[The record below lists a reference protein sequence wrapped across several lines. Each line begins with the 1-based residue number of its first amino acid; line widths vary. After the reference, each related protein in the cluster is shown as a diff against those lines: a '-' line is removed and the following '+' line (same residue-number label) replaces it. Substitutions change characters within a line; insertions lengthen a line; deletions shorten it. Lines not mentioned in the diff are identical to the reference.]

1 MTHIARTRSPNC
13 QLGSSKLSTAIVQR
27 SILTP
32 IPDAKVVLAEENQ
45 ETDDVISSGI
55 SVRSPVAPVNG
66 LSAEPSVA
74 PEVIHEIHDQKC
86 EQNHISAPESL
97 RPLTTFDVIT
107 DLGSINAECGPFPAS
122 PERSFVV
129 SEALMDPEPDLTPAP
144 SPPKPHLKSATQVET
159 ESDSDSVPTS
169 MHTESYS
176 TTELWLPP
184 TNSPPDTCTPLVE
197 VPASVT
203 PIPVVEQDASL
214 PYHIDESAGHNIDEL
229 SICQQK
235 PEVFGH
241 MVTATSIA
249 SVLDTGVYASPENS
263 VKSFPLS
270 QQLRLT
276 ISKQQ
281 PNDFTPD
288 PIVEVTQSDTTFI
301 EAVLPSAEMESH
313 PTQTIQPFLYQL
325 LPDREPSD
333 HPPSIL
339 LNAERFQTPMEIT
352 TTPEPQAAL
361 TEAGQNSGETLT
373 SEMCLPVDAQGQ
385 SQHGLAY
392 DTSGA
397 NNPAFISTSN
407 SVDEHSDTVYMDY
420 QPSGPSDAELLEL
433 AAAVLATEAMDWDL
447 NAWNPDTFGL
457 GSNDNTTAQSQT
469 DIDLLALDALLNLNG
484 APLSSPG
491 PQLSNSTLENT
502 HTSPSHSS
510 VALFTE
516 EELLALASSASAEN
530 SSETML
536 VDQTFTDFDLD
547 LTHASISPLDSSQLE
562 LLDHATRLVMADL
575 PSTTPGPSGIANSN
589 NTATL
594 DSVDASD
601 LGTCIDSNELARM
614 WSDLG
619 ASLQGWAAHIPD
631 VMDFSEESIAGMM
644 KELDALDST
653 PEPAHTPVN
662 DTPEPALVAPVPMTQ
677 PRKIKNLPL
686 RRAVAKRA

>member
-1 MTHIARTRSPNC
+1 
-13 QLGSSKLSTAIVQR
+13 
-27 SILTP
+27 
-32 IPDAKVVLAEENQ
+32 
-45 ETDDVISSGI
+45 
-55 SVRSPVAPVNG
+55 
-66 LSAEPSVA
+66 
-74 PEVIHEIHDQKC
+74 
-86 EQNHISAPESL
+86 
-97 RPLTTFDVIT
+97 
-107 DLGSINAECGPFPAS
+107 
-122 PERSFVV
+122 
-129 SEALMDPEPDLTPAP
+129 
-144 SPPKPHLKSATQVET
+144 
-159 ESDSDSVPTS
+159 
-169 MHTESYS
+169 
-176 TTELWLPP
+176 
-184 TNSPPDTCTPLVE
+184 
-197 VPASVT
+197 
-203 PIPVVEQDASL
+203 
-214 PYHIDESAGHNIDEL
+214 
-229 SICQQK
+229 
-235 PEVFGH
+235 
-241 MVTATSIA
+241 
-249 SVLDTGVYASPENS
+249 
-263 VKSFPLS
+263 
-270 QQLRLT
+270 
-276 ISKQQ
+276 
-281 PNDFTPD
+281 
-288 PIVEVTQSDTTFI
+288 
-301 EAVLPSAEMESH
+301 
-313 PTQTIQPFLYQL
+313 
-325 LPDREPSD
+325 
-333 HPPSIL
+333 
-339 LNAERFQTPMEIT
+339 
-352 TTPEPQAAL
+352 
-361 TEAGQNSGETLT
+361 
-373 SEMCLPVDAQGQ
+373 
-385 SQHGLAY
+385 
-392 DTSGA
+392 
-397 NNPAFISTSN
+397 
-407 SVDEHSDTVYMDY
+407 MDY

-502 HTSPSHSS
+502 HTSPGHSS

-631 VMDFSEESIAGMM
+631 VMDFSEESIARMM